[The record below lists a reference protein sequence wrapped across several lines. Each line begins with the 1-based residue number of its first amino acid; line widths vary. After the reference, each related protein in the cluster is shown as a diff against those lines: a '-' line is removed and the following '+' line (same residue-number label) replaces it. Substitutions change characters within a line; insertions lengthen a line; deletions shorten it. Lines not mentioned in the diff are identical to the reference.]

1 MERAG
6 FLAAYMRFVALAT
19 VAGTVVAGL
28 GYVPTVKMAGDA
40 AIWSMMAGCGV
51 SWAASCVGAI
61 PLALVSSRGTDS
73 ATAVLAS
80 TGVRFL
86 VVLLLVVPLVFS
98 GWLTKNV
105 FVFWVGVSYLLMLFV
120 DTTFAL
126 RLVKPTNENES

>member
-6 FLAAYMRFVALAT
+6 FLAAYMRFVAVAT
-19 VAGTVVAGL
+19 AAAAVVAGL

-40 AIWSMMAGCGV
+40 AIWSMLAGCGV
-51 SWAASCVGAI
+51 SWVASCVGAI
-61 PLALVSSRGTDS
+61 PLATVSSRGTDS

-86 VVLLLVVPLVFS
+86 VVLMLVVPLVFS
-98 GWLTKNV
+98 GWVTRNV

-126 RLVKPTNENES
+126 RLVKRRTENET